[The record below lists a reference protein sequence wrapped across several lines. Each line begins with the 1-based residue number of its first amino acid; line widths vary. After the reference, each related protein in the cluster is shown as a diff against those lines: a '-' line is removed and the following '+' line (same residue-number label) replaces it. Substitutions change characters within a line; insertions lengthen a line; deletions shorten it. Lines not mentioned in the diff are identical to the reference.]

1 MSQWGSLG
9 NNNGQFYLPG
19 GVAVDGTGNV
29 YVTDYYLNRIQKF
42 SPSMPALPTAGFTIN
57 TTSGTA
63 PLTVMFTDNSTG
75 TSITS
80 WNWSFGDGTWENRTS
95 STNPIHTYTFG
106 TWYPTLTVTNA
117 SGSNMSVIT
126 PARTITVTSGTA
138 TASSKIGIFN
148 GGNWYI
154 DSNGDGL
161 FTGSDKYIPYGATGW
176 SQVVGDWN
184 GDGKSEIGIYKD
196 AVWYLDYGGSGL
208 IDANTRYYQFG
219 AAGWT
224 PVTGDWNGDKKDEI
238 GVYQNGNWYLDY
250 NGNGV
255 WDTGDKN
262 YGFGAT
268 GWTPVIGKW
277 TADGISKIG
286 IFNAR

>member
-1 MSQWGSLG
+1 MDREMCMLRIPVITVSRDLPQTADIRANGVQMVTGPSQFVVPYGIAVNSTGFVFVADTYNARTQVFSNDGTYVSQWGSLG

-80 WNWSFGDGTWENRTS
+80 WNWSFGDGTWENITS

-106 TWYPTLTVTNA
+106 TWYPTLTVTNV

-126 PARTITVTSGTA
+126 PARTITVTSGDRDC
-138 TASSKIGIFN
+138 II
-148 GGNWYI
+148 
-154 DSNGDGL
+154 
-161 FTGSDKYIPYGATGW
+161 
-176 SQVVGDWN
+176 QDWH
-184 GDGKSEIGIYKD
+184 
-196 AVWYLDYGGSGL
+196 LQRRQL
-208 IDANTRYYQFG
+208 
-219 AAGWT
+219 
-224 PVTGDWNGDKKDEI
+224 
-238 GVYQNGNWYLDY
+238 VY
-250 NGNGV
+250 
-255 WDTGDKN
+255 
-262 YGFGAT
+262 
-268 GWTPVIGKW
+268 
-277 TADGISKIG
+277 
-286 IFNAR
+286 